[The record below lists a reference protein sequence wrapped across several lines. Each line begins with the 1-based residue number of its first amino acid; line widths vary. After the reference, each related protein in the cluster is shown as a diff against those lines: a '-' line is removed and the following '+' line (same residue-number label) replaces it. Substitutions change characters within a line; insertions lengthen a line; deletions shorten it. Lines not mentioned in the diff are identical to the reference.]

1 VISNAPPTVSITSP
15 ANNAVFT
22 APANITIN
30 ATASDTDGTI
40 SKVEFY
46 QGTTLLNTDTATP
59 FTYTWNS
66 VAAGTYSLTAKATDN
81 NTAVTTSSAITVI
94 SNAPPTVSITS
105 PANNAVFTA
114 PANITINAT
123 ASDTDGTI
131 SKVEF
136 YQGATLLNTDTAAP
150 FTYTWNSVAAG
161 TYSLTAK
168 ATDNNTAV
176 TTSGAI
182 TVISNAPP
190 TVSITSPANNAVFTA
205 PANITINATAS
216 DTDGTISKVEFYQG
230 TTLLNTDTATPFTY
244 TWNSVAAG
252 TYSLTAKATDNNT
265 AVTTSSAINV
275 TVNPAC
281 SPPTGLIISEFRFR
295 GANGSTDEFLEL
307 YNNSDQNIT
316 VCTADGS
323 AGWAMVAADG
333 VMRFVLPSGLLI
345 PARAHYLA
353 VGPGYSLS
361 SYGGSA
367 TGNLSYTTEISDNT
381 GVALFKTANS
391 INFTTSNR
399 LDAVGFSTANSL
411 YREGTG
417 LSTIGTN
424 NGQISFL
431 RKLNT
436 GVSQDTGDNLA
447 DFTFVAVDGAVYG
460 TVQSILGAPGP
471 ENLSSP
477 IQRNATV
484 LISLIDPAVAASVTP
499 NRVRDTSAVGPN
511 AAVGTLSIRR
521 TITNNTGGN
530 VTRLRFRVI
539 DITTL
544 YTPGYVLGGSQADM
558 RVLNSN
564 DITVVITGGSSV
576 IARGTTV
583 ETPPTQAFGGGLNSS
598 LNVGIITLAQ
608 PLGAGQSISVQWL
621 LGVQQSGSFR
631 FFVNVEALP

>member
-22 APANITIN
+22 APASITIN
-30 ATASDTDGTI
+30 ATANDTDGTI

-114 PANITINAT
+114 PA
-123 ASDTDGTI
+123 S
-131 SKVEF
+131 
-136 YQGATLLNTDTAAP
+136 
-150 FTYTWNSVAAG
+150 
-161 TYSLTAK
+161 
-168 ATDNNTAV
+168 
-176 TTSGAI
+176 
-182 TVISNAPP
+182 
-190 TVSITSPANNAVFTA
+190 
-205 PANITINATAS
+205 ITINATAS

-230 TTLLNTDTATPFTY
+230 TTLLNTDTAAPFTY
-244 TWNSVAAG
+244 TWNNVAAG

-265 AVTTSSAINV
+265 AVTPSSAINV

-323 AGWAMVAADG
+323 TGWAMVAADA
-333 VMRFVLPSGLLI
+333 VVRFVLPSGLFI

-353 VGPGYSLS
+353 IGPGYSLS

-391 INFTTSNR
+391 LNFTTANR
-399 LDAVGFSTANSL
+399 LDAVGFSSANSL
-411 YREGTG
+411 YRESTG
-417 LSTIGTN
+417 LSSIGTN
-424 NGQISFL
+424 NGQMSFL
-431 RKLNT
+431 RKLNA
-436 GVSQDTGDNLA
+436 GVSQDTGDNVA
-447 DFTFVAVDGAVYG
+447 DFTFVAADGAVYG

-484 LISLIDPAVAASVTP
+484 LISLIDPAVAASVAP

-511 AAVGTLSIRR
+511 AAVGTLSMRR
-521 TITNNTGGN
+521 TITNNTGGS
-530 VTRLRFRVI
+530 VTRLRFRVV

-558 RVLNSN
+558 RVLSSN
-564 DITVVITGGSSV
+564 DLTVVITGGSSV

-583 ETPPTQAFGGGLNSS
+583 ETPPSQVNGGGLNSS